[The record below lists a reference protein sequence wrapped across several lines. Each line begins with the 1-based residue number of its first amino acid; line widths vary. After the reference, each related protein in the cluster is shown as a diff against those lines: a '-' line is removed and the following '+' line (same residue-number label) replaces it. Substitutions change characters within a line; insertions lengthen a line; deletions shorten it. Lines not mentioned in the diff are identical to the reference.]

1 MAMICPSCGGNGLTH
16 NGNKCKPCD
25 GTGSVLDVS
34 STDYMVLKLLKKKNR
49 KLYNSFK
56 SQVQDNRLKTLRD

>member
-1 MAMICPSCGGNGLTH
+1 MICPSCSGNGLTC

-34 STDYMVLKLLKKKNR
+34 STDYMVLKLLKKDR

-56 SQVQDNRLKTLRD
+56 KQVEK